1 MIIRKNFFGVSLW
14 NFLVP
19 LAGCFL
25 LAILIGR
32 PLAAGTL
39 ALVAAMLI
47 ASVFVAVHHAEVVA
61 HAVGE
66 PFGTLILALAVTV
79 IEVALIVSMMISG
92 GPATTALARDTVF
105 ATVMIVCNGVVG
117 ICLLLGALRHHV
129 MVFRVEGASP
139 LLSVL
144 ITLTG
149 LTLILPALTT
159 STPGPTLTTTQL
171 ILAGALSLMLYCVFV
186 FVQTV
191 RHRDYFL
198 PTAAENTDAHVPP
211 PAKQTGVASFLLLLI
226 ALVAVVGLAK
236 MLAPTIEHGVNAIAA
251 PQSVVGIAIAL
262 LVLLPESFAA
272 VNAALRNRMQ
282 TSINLALGS
291 AVATIGLSIPAVA
304 AVSIFLGLPLSLGL
318 PAKEMAMLALT
329 LLVSV
334 LTFASGTSTVLQG
347 VVHLVLFATFL
358 VLSIIP

>member
-1 MIIRKNFFGVSLW
+1 MKTGKLFGVPLWSL
-14 NFLVP
+14 LVP
-19 LAGCFL
+19 IAACVMLAV
-25 LAILIGR
+25 AWGR
-32 PLAAGTL
+32 PLNWIVIS
-39 ALVAAMLI
+39 LVAAALI
-47 ASVFVAVHHAEVVA
+47 AAVFVAVHHAEVVA

-66 PFGTLILALAVTV
+66 PFGTLILALAVTI
-79 IEVALIVSMMISG
+79 IEVALIVSMMMSG
-92 GPATTALARDTVF
+92 GAATTALARDTVF

-129 MVFRVEGASP
+129 MVFRIEGTNP

-144 ITLTG
+144 IALTG

-171 ILAGALSLMLYCVFV
+171 IFAGVMSLVLYGMFV

-198 PTAAENTDAHVPP
+198 PVGVGNDDAHAPP
-211 PAKQTGVASFLLLLI
+211 PAKQTAVASFLLLLV

-236 MLAPTIEHGVNAIAA
+236 MLAPSIEHGVKAIGA
-251 PQSVVGIAIAL
+251 PHSVVGIAIAL
-262 LVLLPESFAA
+262 LVLLPETFAA

-291 AVATIGLSIPAVA
+291 ALATIGLSIPAVA
-304 AVSIFLGLPLSLGL
+304 AVSIFLELPLALGL
-318 PAKEMAMLALT
+318 APKEMAMLALT
-329 LLVSV
+329 LLMSV
-334 LTFASGTSTVLQG
+334 LTFASGKSTMLQG
-347 VVHLVLFATFL
+347 TVHLVLFAAFL
-358 VLSIIP
+358 VLSVIP